1 MTVIVIIV
9 AAFAIYSGITYPR
22 VIVTVPVSFTLG
34 ADVSNNQITQSVL
47 DSKVQV
53 QVSVQSGIA
62 LWRARILNGD
72 AVIWEH
78 SAAQGEQQSY
88 DSGWIPLAA
97 GTYNFTFGIGGGS
110 LQARVTVSAKGGYW

>member
-22 VIVTVPVSFTLG
+22 VIVDVPVSLTLG
-34 ADVSNNQITQSVL
+34 ADVSNNQLTQSAL
-47 DSKVQV
+47 YSMVQV

-88 DSGWIPLAA
+88 DSEWIPLAP